1 MNTKLTALLA
11 LLTLPA
17 FAAAP
22 PAKEPAAKPA
32 ENTAPAAAKE
42 PVAKPEEKASP
53 TNDKKEVAKTE
64 QTGAPDAGTAAP
76 AAKPKEGKKEVKAK
90 K

>member
-17 FAAAP
+17 FAGAP

-32 ENTAPAAAKE
+32 EKTAPAKE
-42 PVAKPEEKASP
+42 PEAKPAEKATP
-53 TNDKKEVAKTE
+53 TADKKEVMKTE
-64 QTGAPDAGTAAP
+64 VAGSADAGTAAP
-76 AAKPKEGKKEVKAK
+76 VAKTKEVKKEVKAK
-90 K
+90 PTK